1 MIVHRG
7 RRDTVMLRAA
17 PAGPG
22 SVGRRTAASIS
33 QRIAASI
40 SRTLA
45 ACFAA
50 AAVMAC
56 DGPETGDP
64 SSGGPVP
71 ATADSAPVASN
82 DAQSDTGTR
91 NVRGNGSGTGDVN
104 STATAALTIY
114 FSRGESAVPVSREA
128 PAEGPG
134 LEAALRQLLRGPTAS
149 ERSAGM
155 HSWFSDTTA
164 GALRSVDVDG
174 AGRAVVD
181 FADLRELI
189 PNASTS
195 AGSAMLLRELNATV
209 FAVPSVQSVEYRIEG
224 SCDEFWEWLQYDC
237 QVVARP

>member
-1 MIVHRG
+1 M
-7 RRDTVMLRAA
+7 
-17 PAGPG
+17 P
-22 SVGRRTAASIS
+22 
-33 QRIAASI
+33 
-40 SRTLA
+40 RTLA
-45 ACFAA
+45 ACLAA

-64 SSGGPVP
+64 SPGGPVP
-71 ATADSAPVASN
+71 ATADSTPGASS

-91 NVRGNGSGTGDVN
+91 NVRGAGTGN
-104 STATAALTIY
+104 AGSTATAALTIF
-114 FSRGESAVPVSREA
+114 FSRGESAVAVSREA
-128 PAEGPG
+128 PAEGPA

-164 GALRSVDVDG
+164 GALRSVDVDVEG
-174 AGRAVVD
+174 GAVVD

-209 FAVPSVQSVEYRIEG
+209 FAVPAVQSVEYRIEG
-224 SCDEFWEWLQYDC
+224 SCDQFWEWLQYDC